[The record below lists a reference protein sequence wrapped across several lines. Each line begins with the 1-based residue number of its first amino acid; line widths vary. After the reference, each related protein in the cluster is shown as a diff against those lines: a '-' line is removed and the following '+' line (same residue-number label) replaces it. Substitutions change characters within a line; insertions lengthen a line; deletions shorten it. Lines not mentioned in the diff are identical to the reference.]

1 MQEIFARFTRALSS
15 WMFLVPTSF
24 CQNCQYQISQ
34 KFKTI
39 KDDQEF
45 IILQWTRWISKISRN
60 RLFISQFIVCS
71 MLILTTVVNQYYILN
86 IFFLICCSCCLATQ
100 LAKVRES
107 VLIISTDPAHNI
119 SDAFSQ
125 KFSKVPTLVKGFQN
139 LYAMVSVKFL

>member
-1 MQEIFARFTRALSS
+1 MQGLQELCHRECFSCQPVFVKTVNTRYHKNL
-15 WMFLVPTSF
+15 
-24 CQNCQYQISQ
+24 
-34 KFKTI
+34 KTI

-71 MLILTTVVNQYYILN
+71 MLILTTVVYQYYILN

>member
-1 MQEIFARFTRALSS
+1 MQEIFGRFTRALSS
-15 WMFLVPTSF
+15 WMFLVPEFLSKLSIPDITK
-24 CQNCQYQISQ
+24 I
-34 KFKTI
+34 KKTI

-45 IILQWTRWISKISRN
+45 IILQWTRWISKINRN

-71 MLILTTVVNQYYILN
+71 MLILTTVVYQYYILN

>member
-15 WMFLVPTSF
+15 WMFLVLEFLSKLSIPDITK
-24 CQNCQYQISQ
+24 IL
-34 KFKTI
+34 KTI

-45 IILQWTRWISKISRN
+45 IILQWTRWIFKINRN

-71 MLILTTVVNQYYILN
+71 MLILTTVVYQYYILN